1 MRVIMMLK
9 NLCILF
15 NQIRWHTEEST
26 KTSRSK
32 NTFEWIIVTLRKYG
46 CLKNA
51 KRSKYNSLR
60 STKTNLE
67 KEQKKK
73 NFRNIKQQGVYVA
86 SSSTSARDK
95 TAQRKTNNIMACL
108 QWVYK
113 ERHNDGKW
121 EVEVKVA
128 REKRHKQ

>member
-1 MRVIMMLK
+1 MQKDQSI
-9 NLCILF
+9 IL
-15 NQIRWHTEEST
+15 WDP
-26 KTSRSK
+26 
-32 NTFEWIIVTLRKYG
+32 RK
-46 CLKNA
+46 LIWRN
-51 KRSKYNSLR
+51 N
-60 STKTNLE
+60 N
-67 KEQKKK
+67 KKK